1 MHESPEDIAR
11 VQALLDRS
19 YAKAGPHLRSIHTEQ
34 RRLTAA
40 DLVVRLQG
48 MRLLVL
54 ATVSPAG
61 RPVTGPVDGV
71 FHRGSFCFGT
81 SPDAVRWRHLRASPA
96 VSATHLPSEDWAV
109 IVHGT
114 AVPADVSRAD
124 PDGLRATLLEVY
136 TPRYGTQWA
145 DFLDSGPVYARIEAD
160 RIYAFDVTA
169 GASQYSAD
177 DQANSGDGQPTA

>member
-19 YAKAGPHLRSIHTEQ
+19 YEAAGAHLRNIHTPQ
-34 RRLTAA
+34 RRLQAA
-40 DLVVRLQG
+40 DLVRRLQG

-54 ATVSPAG
+54 ATISSAG

-71 FHRGSFCFGT
+71 FHRGAFYFGT
-81 SPDAVRWRHLRASPA
+81 SPDAVRWRHLQRNPA

-114 AVPADVSRAD
+114 AVPASTARPD
-124 PDGLRATLLEVY
+124 PEGLRATLLEVY
-136 TPRYGTQWA
+136 APRYGPQWE
-145 DFLDSGPVYARIEAD
+145 DFLDSGPVYARIEAERMFALD
-160 RIYAFDVTA
+160 ITA
-169 GASQYSAD
+169 GPSQYSAD
-177 DQANSGDGQPTA
+177 DPPTV